1 MSPVRTLASVAFGKS
16 SFSMSHLI
24 LVIPLLM
31 PLAGCSN
38 DGAGGPMVS
47 SLSTPTDDAAGSDSD
62 QAHHSAGADSAGS
75 DLDQAHHSGATDADG
90 EEDPMIT
97 MTSTPTGVTAHVTW
111 VHPPGMSVAGYDI
124 YYRKQLAAEPS
135 SAESSSEEPA
145 SEKLASNS
153 SEKFDSEEQSSCSS
167 GESQTVEA
175 PAATITGLEPNTRYA
190 FAIRAFNES
199 ESLCS
204 NEIAAVT
211 PPAES

>member
-1 MSPVRTLASVAFGKS
+1 MPPVRTSAGLPFGKS

-24 LVIPLLM
+24 FVIPLFM

-38 DGAGGPMVS
+38 DGGGGPVIS
-47 SLSTPTDDAAGSDSD
+47 SLSTPADASASSDSD
-62 QAHHSAGADSAGS
+62 H
-75 DLDQAHHSGATDADG
+75 AHHSGATDSDG
-90 EEDPMIT
+90 EEDPTIT
-97 MTSTPTGVTAHVTW
+97 MTPTPTGVIAHVTW

-124 YYRKQLAAEPS
+124 YYRKQPAAEPS

-145 SEKLASNS
+145 SEEPASG
-153 SEKFDSEEQSSCSS
+153 EFDSEEQSSCSS

-175 PAATITGLEPNTRYA
+175 PAATITGLEPNTRYS

-204 NEIAAVT
+204 NEITVMT
-211 PPAES
+211 PSTQS

>member
-1 MSPVRTLASVAFGKS
+1 MSPVRTSVGIPYGQS

-38 DGAGGPMVS
+38 DGGGGPVIS
-47 SLSTPTDDAAGSDSD
+47 SLSTPTDASAGSDSD
-62 QAHHSAGADSAGS
+62 QAHHSGS
-75 DLDQAHHSGATDADG
+75 TDADG
-90 EEDPMIT
+90 EEDPTIT
-97 MTSTPTGVTAHVTW
+97 MTPTPAGVVAHVTW

-124 YYRKQLAAEPS
+124 HYRKQPAAEPS
-135 SAESSSEEPA
+135 SAESASEEPA
-145 SEKLASNS
+145 SEETASG
-153 SEKFDSEEQSSCSS
+153 EFDSEEQSSCSS

-175 PAATITGLEPNTRYA
+175 PAATITGLEPNTRYS

-204 NEIAAVT
+204 NEITVMT
-211 PPAES
+211 PSVQS